1 MAGAWQHPGCRQQ
14 TLYHLPETFHS
25 PIGVNLG
32 LAQRCCAPQ
41 RCSTDL
47 RAAPLSAG
55 AALAC
60 SMPPPCL
67 VMEEQ
72 GLQPREGA
80 ARSTCNLLT
89 TLCHTCFA
97 SEEQHPTG
105 QAGQGGLGR
114 AQRTPCSFLHFCGC
128 WSPAYI
134 RSKNTA
140 RKLLLLLQFTKA
152 KQRHYLITQSF
163 SSEDLTLAW
172 TFLHAYGA
180 PEERMKR
187 DRE

>member
-1 MAGAWQHPGCRQQ
+1 MHKGAVPR
-14 TLYHLPETFHS
+14 
-25 PIGVNLG
+25 
-32 LAQRCCAPQ
+32 R
-41 RCSTDL
+41 
-47 RAAPLSAG
+47 G
-55 AALAC
+55 AALTCMQLPLLQGWPWPAAC
-60 SMPPPCL
+60 PPPCL

-80 ARSTCNLLT
+80 ARTTCNLLA
-89 TLCHTCFA
+89 TLCHTCSA

-114 AQRTPCSFLHFCGC
+114 AQRTPCSFLRCCGC

-172 TFLHAYGA
+172 TFLHADGA